1 MWKDT
6 ALLIFPWVITRPNDY
21 LPTRPLLAYRSE
33 SYFLRHFQPEF
44 HFPKTL
50 VVLPKERIER
60 DEDVYAPGLLSVL
73 NELFDHGVQY
83 AVIDDTD
90 LDRIPAGPHVLIYL
104 DPEYAA
110 KEALTKLAARAEAG
124 DDLFITGDFSQAL
137 VAGEA
142 RHTDLFPRLTGLRW
156 LGDFEAGREIPVA
169 PVAGSGVLNP
179 YIGRPR
185 SWFEAGEAHLLA
197 RDPQGHALV
206 ALRDLGSGHVLF
218 TFEVDRVG
226 GGEVY
231 TLVATRPEAGA
242 YTVNG
247 PWLDRPESFVVNTGS
262 QRISLPLGAYGV
274 SLFATRGD
282 GSVDAVE
289 GQGQFSVEGVT
300 LLDAQPHVMA
310 VSLDDSGL
318 SNSHAVALFVLGE
331 GKISLAAPE
340 DVDVV
345 EAGDAANGQFH
356 VLEEIKPTREQGR
369 LTFQVDDVQAYGV
382 LLITSKAERERAL
395 RLMGTLLE

>member
-1 MWKDT
+1 VPVTDM
-6 ALLIFPWVITRPNDY
+6 
-21 LPTRPLLAYRSE
+21 
-33 SYFLRHFQPEF
+33 
-44 HFPKTL
+44 
-50 VVLPKERIER
+50 LPKAPNR
-60 DEDVYAPGLLSVL
+60 D
-73 NELFDHGVQY
+73 
-83 AVIDDTD
+83 I
-90 LDRIPAGPHVLIYL
+90 
-104 DPEYAA
+104 
-110 KEALTKLAARAEAG
+110 
-124 DDLFITGDFSQAL
+124 
-137 VAGEA
+137 
-142 RHTDLFPRLTGLRW
+142 
-156 LGDFEAGREIPVA
+156 
-169 PVAGSGVLNP
+169 
-179 YIGRPR
+179 
-185 SWFEAGEAHLLA
+185 
-197 RDPQGHALV
+197 
-206 ALRDLGSGHVLF
+206 
-218 TFEVDRVG
+218 FEVDRVG